1 MRKTKLLAAVL
12 ALLLCMAGCA
22 GREAPEVPDSS
33 GASQPASKPEP
44 EPSSSQVEV
53 VVQPLSLDI
62 RPLPAEQLLALSE
75 DGFGWTGMGVPELRA
90 EWVDEN
96 RLLFFSYNTDPV
108 EEISDCRIFAYDI
121 AAGQM
126 TLLVDDSFPDLFPE
140 VFFRDGTPYVTFVA
154 KDAVTLKLDLGAG
167 SYERMKGNVW
177 DLSPQGLFLTMLWG
191 KGDVTIRDGLDQ
203 ERIRSTFRVEPE
215 ETFVSWSPDGELLA
229 FQVQNTSRV
238 SVYDTKG
245 EKVREFAGQLWQWD
259 WCQTPGYLTYAPPA
273 GQQNHRMLLD
283 LREGT
288 ETALPPGPE
297 GSELLLREP
306 EFSLLNSGGASILLD
321 HRTGE
326 QIPLGLGNL
335 FFAVYH
341 PDTGAI
347 MAAER
352 RQDQDGWEEWLE
364 GYLIRPERRG
374 A

>member
-1 MRKTKLLAAVL
+1 
-12 ALLLCMAGCA
+12 
-22 GREAPEVPDSS
+22 
-33 GASQPASKPEP
+33 
-44 EPSSSQVEV
+44 
-53 VVQPLSLDI
+53 
-62 RPLPAEQLLALSE
+62 
-75 DGFGWTGMGVPELRA
+75 
-90 EWVDEN
+90 
-96 RLLFFSYNTDPV
+96 
-108 EEISDCRIFAYDI
+108 
-121 AAGQM
+121 
-126 TLLVDDSFPDLFPE
+126 
-140 VFFRDGTPYVTFVA
+140 
-154 KDAVTLKLDLGAG
+154 
-167 SYERMKGNVW
+167 MKGNVW

-374 A
+374 E